1 MTCQPSDAS
10 CVAIAA
16 PIRLAAPVINS
27 FLETI
32 PIYYPKYKT
41 NKPYHKSDENQ
52 LLSNLALQPWRYNMR
67 VNRCLLA
74 NF

>member
-1 MTCQPSDAS
+1 MLF
-10 CVAIAA
+10 CVYLYQQKE
-16 PIRLAAPVINS
+16 RNDTYTPVINS

-52 LLSNLALQPWRYNMR
+52 PLSNLALQPWRYNMR